1 MERSQRISRWLK
13 ALAERQLADLE
24 DEPMV
29 QNTEKKKK
37 KVIKKIIKKKGGVKV
52 SEVLVRPGG
61 EREEMMQSSP
71 YVL

>member
-1 MERSQRISRWLK
+1 MSQNVSMQGSK
-13 ALAERQLADLE
+13 AELDQLADLE

>member
-1 MERSQRISRWLK
+1 VTETYEYST
-13 ALAERQLADLE
+13 DLFG
-24 DEPMV
+24 
-29 QNTEKKKK
+29 NLIT
-37 KVIKKIIKKKGGVKV
+37 KITDDQGGVKV